1 MLDLCINAAKTCPQ
15 SCAV

>member
-1 MLDLCINAAKTCPQ
+1 MLDLFINAAKTCPQ